1 MNKEWSELNKQ
12 MQEQLKHKDTFES
25 GIVTLLE
32 LRNSLFKSLSELKA
46 ALSNEQFSEMPFANA
61 KGYHNKT
68 IAYSIWHIARI
79 EDIVAHTIITADR
92 QVFSSGD
99 WKTKIH
105 SPIITTGNELVKNE
119 IKEFSQQLDIDA
131 LYEYSKAVK
140 ASTEKLLKTLSFA
153 DLKIQVSPKAKQ
165 KVIDCRCVSDDENAV
180 WLIDYWCS
188 KNIKGLIQMPFSR
201 HLIMHIE
208 ASIRIA
214 DRLCKNQ
221 NRNFS

>member
-25 GIVTLLE
+25 GIVTLLV

-46 ALSNEQFSEMPFANA
+46 ALSNEQFSKMPFANA

-79 EDIVAHTIITADR
+79 EDIVAHTIIAADR
-92 QVFSSGD
+92 QVLFSGD
-99 WKTKIH
+99 WQTKIH
-105 SPIITTGNELVKNE
+105 SPIITTGNELVTDE

-131 LYEYSKAVK
+131 LYEYAKAVK
-140 ASTEKLLKTLSFA
+140 ASTEKLLKNLSFA
-153 DLKIQVSPKAKQ
+153 DLKSKISPKSRQ
-165 KVIDCRCVSDDENAV
+165 RVIDCRCVSDDENAV

-188 KNIKGLIQMPFSR
+188 KNIKVLIQMPFSR

-214 DRLCKNQ
+214 DRLHKNH
-221 NRNFS
+221 NRNFL